1 MCNKK
6 KLLVLKKIYFIILEK
21 KWDTKIKK
29 QKAFC
34 WTDNVR
40 QNFTLTIS
48 WNKFTANKLVGL
60 SSKYQTKKKKISLE
74 QKKS

>member
-1 MCNKK
+1 M
-6 KLLVLKKIYFIILEK
+6 
-21 KWDTKIKK
+21 KK

-48 WNKFTANKLVGL
+48 WNKCTANKLVGL
-60 SSKYQTKKKKISLE
+60 SSKYQTKRKISLE
-74 QKKS
+74 KKKIKSTIFS